1 MSNGSKN
8 DLDKNLRANN
18 CAMQTEQMAANFVK
32 KNWTKYLFFRIYDC
46 IEVADSI
53 QNIKKTPHESYDW
66 IK

>member
-32 KNWTKYLFFRIYDC
+32 K
-46 IEVADSI
+46 IE
-53 QNIKKTPHESYDW
+53 QNIYFLEFM
-66 IK
+66 IV